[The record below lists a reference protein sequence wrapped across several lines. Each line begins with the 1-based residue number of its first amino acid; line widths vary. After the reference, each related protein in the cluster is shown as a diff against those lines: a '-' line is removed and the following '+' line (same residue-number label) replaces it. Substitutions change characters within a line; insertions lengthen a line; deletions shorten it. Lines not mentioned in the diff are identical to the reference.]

1 MAGASVIDDYV
12 ADLDTRLRGDQKA
25 KLDLL
30 TEARDSL
37 EDAADCYRSA
47 GLCDETAQRK
57 AVADFGPVGTI
68 ARDYQGELAVAYGT
82 RTLRSIL
89 FILPAL
95 HLGWEAGRLL
105 FLGSWENIPGSAS
118 HELPAWY
125 LSFTQIN
132 DSMPWAVT
140 IATALA
146 LLFGRLMSRRTVD
159 NRLIARCVAGVA
171 LVAVTVALLTNL
183 SLGIASAILQ
193 PGLMFSTPLLL
204 LTSAV
209 ALAVLAQLTVMA
221 RRAVRFAV

>member
-1 MAGASVIDDYV
+1 MAGSSVIDDYV
-12 ADLDTRLRGDQKA
+12 ADLDTRLRGNRKV

-47 GLCDETAQRK
+47 GLPDEDAQRK
-57 AVADFGPVGTI
+57 AVADFGPVGAI

-95 HLGWEAGRLL
+95 HLGWEGSRLL
-105 FLGSWENIPGSAS
+105 FLGSWETVPGAS
-118 HELPAWY
+118 SSELPAWY
-125 LSFTQIN
+125 LPITQIN
-132 DSMPWAVT
+132 DSIPWAVT

-146 LLFGRLMSRRTVD
+146 LLFGRLMSRRVAD
-159 NRLIARCVAGVA
+159 NRLIARCAAGVA
-171 LVAVTVALLTNL
+171 LVTVSAALLSNV
-183 SLGIASAILQ
+183 SLGIASTILK
-193 PGLMFSTPLLL
+193 PELMFHTPLLL
-204 LTSAV
+204 LASA
-209 ALAVLAQLTVMA
+209 AAMAVLAQLTVMA